1 MTQKLHL
8 PQGRLELFTK
18 KLDRRLQN
26 LRRQVSTKQIT
37 KGQAKDR
44 GARIIKTHGEELIRF
59 VRGYLRRKK
68 IPRKFDADDF
78 RQETREAIES
88 WNKIVSDM

>member
-68 IPRKFDADDF
+68 IPRKFDANDF